1 MYKGKKQRQEEAIE
15 RQKKYNRLATSEKI
29 KRLDEKFGVSLGAN
43 KQRAKLTKVL
53 NDPKM
58 KKLDE
63 KLFGGK

>member
-1 MYKGKKQRQEEAIE
+1 MYKGKKQRQEEVIE
-15 RQKKYNRLATSEKI
+15 RQKRYNRLSTSEKI
-29 KRLDEKFGVSLGAN
+29 KKLDEKLGVGLGGN
-43 KQRAKLTKVL
+43 KQREKLTKVL